1 MALVLAEE
9 VKGRTLFF
17 ATVMTTDVSCGKL
30 VPVGPESISTV
41 VSVLLSPVD
50 KDGVRAVDPERPV
63 GLSMDGSTFASWG
76 AGLRTV
82 L

>member
-1 MALVLAEE
+1 MALVLTEKA
-9 VKGRTLFF
+9 KGRTLFF
-17 ATVMTTDVSCGKL
+17 TLVTPTDVSCGKL
-30 VPVGPESISTV
+30 VPVGPESISSV

-50 KDGVRAVDPERPV
+50 KDGVRAVDPGRPV

-76 AGLRTV
+76 EGLRTV